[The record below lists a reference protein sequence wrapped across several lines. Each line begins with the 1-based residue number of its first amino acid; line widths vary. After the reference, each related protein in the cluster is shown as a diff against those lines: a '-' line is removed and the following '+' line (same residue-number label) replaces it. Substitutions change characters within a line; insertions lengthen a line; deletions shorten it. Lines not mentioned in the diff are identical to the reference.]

1 MTRNYHILERRGLC
15 MSIRRME
22 PDELKYCEIAAR
34 SHPIIIGASVISPFS
49 TVQRYLSSSGIL
61 SCLKKDALVNEIKNG
76 KRIQLNQSNYDT
88 IEEEAKEEVEPEK
101 KEEEKIIEAE
111 TTIEDS
117 STDVDDDVVSMSEE
131 ENKDEEEVETS
142 ITEEEVVEE
151 KTETTTET
159 PSYNT
164 KNRKKKRH

>member
-1 MTRNYHILERRGLC
+1 
-15 MSIRRME
+15 MSIRKME

-61 SCLKKDALVNEIKNG
+61 SCLKKDAIVNEIKNG

-88 IEEEAKEEVEPEK
+88 VEEEVKIKEVEPEK
-101 KEEEKIIEAE
+101 KEEKIIETVITE
-111 TTIEDS
+111 EDS
-117 STDVDDDVVSMSEE
+117 SSIADVDDILTSKEE
-131 ENKDEEEVETS
+131 DNKDEEEIETEIS
-142 ITEEEVVEE
+142 TIIEEEVVEE
-151 KTETTTET
+151 KTEKTTET
-159 PSYNT
+159 PSYS

>member
-1 MTRNYHILERRGLC
+1 
-15 MSIRRME
+15 MSIRKME

-61 SCLKKDALVNEIKNG
+61 SCLKKDAIVNEIKNG

-88 IEEEAKEEVEPEK
+88 VEEEVKIKEVEPEK
-101 KEEEKIIEAE
+101 KEEKIIETVITE
-111 TTIEDS
+111 EES
-117 STDVDDDVVSMSEE
+117 SSVADVDDIVTSKEE
-131 ENKDEEEVETS
+131 DNKDEEEIETS
-142 ITEEEVVEE
+142 TIIEEEVVEE

-159 PSYNT
+159 PSYN

>member
-1 MTRNYHILERRGLC
+1 

-88 IEEEAKEEVEPEK
+88 IEEEVKEEVEPEK

-111 TTIEDS
+111 TTIEEDS
-117 STDVDDDVVSMSEE
+117 SMDVDDDVVSMSEE

-151 KTETTTET
+151 KTETITET

>member
-1 MTRNYHILERRGLC
+1 
-15 MSIRRME
+15 ME

-61 SCLKKDALVNEIKNG
+61 SCLKKDAIVNEIKNG

-88 IEEEAKEEVEPEK
+88 VEEEVKIKEVEPEK
-101 KEEEKIIEAE
+101 KEEKIIERVITE
-111 TTIEDS
+111 EDS
-117 STDVDDDVVSMSEE
+117 SSIADVDDILTSKEE
-131 ENKDEEEVETS
+131 DNKDEEEIETEIS
-142 ITEEEVVEE
+142 TIIEEEVVEE

-159 PSYNT
+159 PSYN

>member
-1 MTRNYHILERRGLC
+1 MTRNYHILERRGIC

-88 IEEEAKEEVEPEK
+88 IEEEVKEEVEPEK
-101 KEEEKIIEAE
+101 KEEKIIETVITE
-111 TTIEDS
+111 EDS
-117 STDVDDDVVSMSEE
+117 SSIADVDDILTSKEE
-131 ENKDEEEVETS
+131 DNKDEEEIETS
-142 ITEEEVVEE
+142 TIIEEEVVEE

-159 PSYNT
+159 PSYS

>member
-1 MTRNYHILERRGLC
+1 
-15 MSIRRME
+15 MSIRKME

-61 SCLKKDALVNEIKNG
+61 SCLKKDAIVNEIKNG

-88 IEEEAKEEVEPEK
+88 VEEEVKIKEVEPEK
-101 KEEEKIIEAE
+101 KEEKIIETVITE
-111 TTIEDS
+111 EES
-117 STDVDDDVVSMSEE
+117 SSVADVDDIVTSKEE
-131 ENKDEEEVETS
+131 DNKDEEEIETEIS
-142 ITEEEVVEE
+142 TIIEEEVVEE
-151 KTETTTET
+151 KTETATET
-159 PSYNT
+159 PSYN

>member
-1 MTRNYHILERRGLC
+1 
-15 MSIRRME
+15 MSIRKME

-61 SCLKKDALVNEIKNG
+61 SCLKKDAIVNEIKNG

-88 IEEEAKEEVEPEK
+88 VEEEVKIKEVDPEK
-101 KEEEKIIEAE
+101 KEEKIIETVITE
-111 TTIEDS
+111 EES
-117 STDVDDDVVSMSEE
+117 SSVADVDDILTSKEE
-131 ENKDEEEVETS
+131 DNKDEEEIETEIS
-142 ITEEEVVEE
+142 TIIEEEEVVEE

>member
-1 MTRNYHILERRGLC
+1 
-15 MSIRRME
+15 MSIRKME

-61 SCLKKDALVNEIKNG
+61 SCLKKDAIVNEIKNG

-88 IEEEAKEEVEPEK
+88 VEEEVKIKEVEPEK
-101 KEEEKIIEAE
+101 KEEKIIETVITE
-111 TTIEDS
+111 EDS
-117 STDVDDDVVSMSEE
+117 SSVADVDDNDILTSKEE
-131 ENKDEEEVETS
+131 DNKDEEEIETS
-142 ITEEEVVEE
+142 TIIEEEVVEE

-159 PSYNT
+159 PSYS

>member
-1 MTRNYHILERRGLC
+1 
-15 MSIRRME
+15 MSIRKME

-61 SCLKKDALVNEIKNG
+61 SCLKKDAIVNEIKNG

-88 IEEEAKEEVEPEK
+88 VEEEVKIKEVEPEK
-101 KEEEKIIEAE
+101 KEEKIIETVITE
-111 TTIEDS
+111 EEES
-117 STDVDDDVVSMSEE
+117 SSVADVDDILTSKEE
-131 ENKDEEEVETS
+131 DNKDEEEIETS
-142 ITEEEVVEE
+142 TIIEEEVVEE

-159 PSYNT
+159 PSYN

>member
-1 MTRNYHILERRGLC
+1 
-15 MSIRRME
+15 MSIRKME

-61 SCLKKDALVNEIKNG
+61 SCLKKDAIVNEIKNG

-88 IEEEAKEEVEPEK
+88 VEEEVKIKEVEPEK
-101 KEEEKIIEAE
+101 KEEKIIETVITE
-111 TTIEDS
+111 EES
-117 STDVDDDVVSMSEE
+117 SSVTDVDDILTSKEE
-131 ENKDEEEVETS
+131 DDKDEEEIETEIS
-142 ITEEEVVEE
+142 TIIEEEVVEE

-159 PSYNT
+159 PSYS